1 VRTWAKRIRLAA
13 GVAAIWATPA
23 TAIESVWARLPA
35 GLPAD
40 SMAAPLH
47 RIEATGPRPT
57 AAGAAYAL
65 GQFHMARG
73 EYPLAAAAFGRAAA
87 RLEGHDRGEARYR
100 QGVAFLGEREPGKAR
115 AAFEEV
121 AMLSQTLRALA
132 QLGLA
137 QSFVLAGERER
148 AIDVLRRLLDGPAAE
163 AEPAALARYA
173 ALCERAHREADVAA
187 ARARLARRWP
197 RSFEAALLPPPPQ
210 AGKPAGAP

>member
-1 VRTWAKRIRLAA
+1 
-13 GVAAIWATPA
+13 
-23 TAIESVWARLPA
+23 
-35 GLPAD
+35 
-40 SMAAPLH
+40 
-47 RIEATGPRPT
+47 
-57 AAGAAYAL
+57 
-65 GQFHMARG
+65 
-73 EYPLAAAAFGRAAA
+73 
-87 RLEGHDRGEARYR
+87 
-100 QGVAFLGEREPGKAR
+100 
-115 AAFEEV
+115 
-121 AMLSQTLRALA
+121 MLSQTLRALA